1 MRTEKQENHNK
12 LIMDQFTKQA
22 IPFANVLGH
31 SNEEAVK
38 LFIRMTKMN
47 DQDTV
52 LDVACGPGL
61 LACVLAPHVRY
72 ITGIDLVPAMI
83 EKARKFQDEKR
94 ISNIDWKIGDV
105 LPLPFADSS
114 FSVVVARYV
123 FHHFLKPEAVL
134 EEMVRVAKPRGKVA
148 IIDVFTSSPAQSD
161 AYDQVERLK
170 DPSHVHTLPLTDLQG
185 MASNAGLIN
194 LKAEFYRIEIGLE
207 ENLSAS
213 FPEKKSDIDKIRQAV
228 IADIGKDKIGMGAHR
243 KGKDAY
249 LNYPIVMIVGEKGSI
264 L

>member
-1 MRTEKQENHNK
+1 MKTKKQDNHNM

-31 SNEEAVK
+31 SNEEAMK
-38 LFIRMTKMN
+38 LFIRMTTIN
-47 DQDTV
+47 SQDTV

-61 LACVLAPHVRY
+61 LACALAPHARH

-83 EKARKFQDEKR
+83 EKARKSQNEKR

-105 LPLPFADSS
+105 LPLPFNDSS

-134 EEMVRVAKPRGKVA
+134 KEMARVAKPCGKVA
-148 IIDVFTSSPAQSD
+148 IIDVFTSSSMQSD
-161 AYDQVERLK
+161 AYDQVEKLK
-170 DPSHVHTLPLTDLQG
+170 DPSHVHTLSLADLQG
-185 MASNAGLIN
+185 MASRVGLIN

-207 ENLSAS
+207 ENLKAS
-213 FPEKKSDIDKIRQAV
+213 FPEKKSDVDKIRQAV
-228 IADIGKDKIGMGAHR
+228 IADIGKDEIGMGVHR
-243 KGKDAY
+243 KGKDVY
-249 LNYPIVMIVGEKGSI
+249 LNYPIVTIVGEKS
-264 L
+264 